1 MFEESKFSE
10 LEAYG
15 FGPNVMK
22 KTRICSKC
30 GRITDTIGDRCP
42 HCGDQLRHFTLFD
55 WYKKMHA
62 SCVICGTILSDD
74 SIYCPHCGNKI

>member
-22 KTRICSKC
+22 KTRI
-30 GRITDTIGDRCP
+30 GYQNQRYRDPQDII
-42 HCGDQLRHFTLFD
+42 
-55 WYKKMHA
+55 
-62 SCVICGTILSDD
+62 V
-74 SIYCPHCGNKI
+74 